1 MLQLHRPQTLHTR
14 CYMRY
19 CVRMYLHT
27 LTPAPSAAYRA
38 LVCAFTWRRVLAD
51 QSLIIIINPL
61 FSRVFCPALDAQALP
76 GAAG

>member
-1 MLQLHRPQTLHTR
+1 MHHTSCYVYDCVYMQT
-14 CYMRY
+14 C
-19 CVRMYLHT
+19 T
-27 LTPAPSAAYRA
+27 LTAQLSILTLTPSAAYRA